1 MGVRTWCLK
10 AGDNVHTSEYN
21 KELLQKKLE
30 GMLVEL
36 KFTTTLKLEILCSRS
51 FLPHLWDWL
60 GWTSPPSPLPSLNT
74 KRKGSYSSQDVEG
87 RGENAVFSAGSSPG
101 HAQCASHPTRG
112 VLAIDEVDRGN
123 ALPQLAAECS
133 IQSEPTVPRFGLAP
147 FRSMGTLDVRL
158 RDDKQG
164 TYKQWVTGSVPR
176 PSYIGLSQ
184 LTTLLRSS

>member
-1 MGVRTWCLK
+1 MTVIAL
-10 AGDNVHTSEYN
+10 V
-21 KELLQKKLE
+21 ELLQKKLE
-30 GMLVEL
+30 GRLVEL
-36 KFTTTLKLEILCSRS
+36 KFTTTLKLEIFCSRS

-123 ALPQLAAECS
+123 VQFNPSRRYPDLVWHRSGQ
-133 IQSEPTVPRFGLAP
+133 RG
-147 FRSMGTLDVRL
+147 RSMYVSYMISKGHG
-158 RDDKQG
+158 QAI
-164 TYKQWVTGSVPR
+164 GSVPR
-176 PSYIGLSQ
+176 PSFSYIY
-184 LTTLLRSS
+184 RS